1 MENQKIIMHRPKA
14 NDRLNQLRPS
24 PQIRFDRLYYIIKY
38 STDNIHCMDGCF
50 HFEYTIL
57 RILYF
62 WSVREWDFVV
72 YFPRSVVTL
81 SGWIG
86 SNIRGWATKAFSILP
101 YRLVNSLY
109 QSTVVFNPSS
119 HDISSVQPSSC
130 NLEELIV
137 YRKSLNWRS
146 GTYVMYSS
154 SLSSSPKIFNKVL
167 ATLTLETSLSPPILY
182 TWPGSPL
189 CLLEKKKR
197 KKNN

>member
-14 NDRLNQLRPS
+14 NDRLNQLRLS
-24 PQIRFDRLYYIIKY
+24 PQIRYDRLYYMIKY
-38 STDNIHCMDGCF
+38 STEKIHGMDG
-50 HFEYTIL
+50 

-137 YRKSLNWRS
+137 YRKSLN
-146 GTYVMYSS
+146 
-154 SLSSSPKIFNKVL
+154 
-167 ATLTLETSLSPPILY
+167 
-182 TWPGSPL
+182 
-189 CLLEKKKR
+189 
-197 KKNN
+197 